1 MKKKINIYGAGLVG
15 SLLSALLAKRGFQV
29 SLNEAR
35 EDSRN
40 TPAYKGRSI
49 NLALSERGWRALAP
63 LNIEDK
69 IKSFAIPMY
78 GRVMHPQKGET
89 YYQPYSTDGK
99 CIYSASRRL
108 LNLTLLNQAEENGVE
123 LNFNQPL
130 KNDTELSKSELHFGA
145 DGARSV
151 MREHITD
158 CNPDYDKLSHSYKE
172 IDIPTVNGE
181 YAFEQ
186 FEALHIWPRESFM
199 FIALPNPDKT
209 FTGTLFL
216 ANEGQY
222 SFESLEGKL
231 YEFFSEQFPDATAV
245 VSNIKEQLEK
255 NPVTTLGTV
264 YCENWIDDN
273 KALIGDAS
281 HAIVPFYGQGMNSG
295 FEDCNVLLSL
305 VNNDNNDW
313 DSILKDYF
321 ELRKPDGDAIAHL
334 ALSNFIEMRD
344 KVADDS
350 FILRKKIEN
359 ILHKE
364 LQEKWIPL
372 YEMVTFE
379 NIRYSE
385 ALEKGK
391 LQRTIMDEIIKI
403 EDINSWYETDIKRL
417 INSVKKVALAKGLI
431 LD

>member
-15 SLLSALLAKRGFQV
+15 SLLSALLSKKGFQV

-108 LNLTLLNQAEENGVE
+108 LNHTLLNQAEENGVE
-123 LNFNQPL
+123 LNFNTPL
-130 KNDTELSKSELHFGA
+130 ESEAQLAKDEIHIGA
-145 DGARSV
+145 DGARSK
-151 MREHITD
+151 MREHIKN
-158 CNPDYDKLSHSYKE
+158 CNAHYDKLSHSYKE
-172 IDIPTVNGE
+172 INIPAIDGE
-181 YAFEQ
+181 YAFKQ
-186 FEALHIWPRESFM
+186 VEALHIWPRESFM
-199 FIALPNPDKT
+199 LIALPNPDKT

-216 ANEGQY
+216 ANEGES
-222 SFESLEGKL
+222 SFQSLEGKL
-231 YEFFSEQFPDATAV
+231 YEFFTSQFPDAAAIIPT
-245 VSNIKEQLEK
+245 IEEQLK
-255 NPVTTLGTV
+255 NNPVSPLGTV
-264 YCENWIDDN
+264 YCDHWVDENKTI
-273 KALIGDAS
+273 IGDAS

-295 FEDCNVLLSL
+295 FEDCHVLLSL
-305 VNNDNNDW
+305 VNNEKNDW
-313 DSILKDYF
+313 NSILKNYF
-321 ELRKPDGDAIAHL
+321 ELRKPDGDAIAQL
-334 ALSNFIEMRD
+334 ALNNFIEMRD
-344 KVADDS
+344 KVADES

-359 ILHKE
+359 TLHKK
-364 LQEKWIPL
+364 LQENWIPL

-379 NIRYSE
+379 DIRYSK
-385 ALEKGK
+385 ALNKGK
-391 LQRTIMDEIIKI
+391 
-403 EDINSWYETDIKRL
+403 
-417 INSVKKVALAKGLI
+417 
-431 LD
+431 